1 MDNTLLNGDS
11 AEARQKAD
19 KAELLILVIIKKLY
33 TIKKPSNSAIIAV
46 LEKTGGL
53 LKPAAQKLK
62 VERAT
67 LYNWIKAEPEL
78 QTALESIK
86 ESMIDMTEGA
96 LFRQIQEGN
105 TTAMLF
111 YLKTQGKKRGYIEK
125 SETDITSNGQTI
137 LIKLPEVN
145 E

>member
-1 MDNTLLNGDS
+1 M
-11 AEARQKAD
+11 
-19 KAELLILVIIKKLY
+19 
-33 TIKKPSNSAIIAV
+33 
-46 LEKTGGL
+46 

-78 QTALESIK
+78 QAALESIK